1 MNELEYID
9 KSFMRFYE
17 IFLRFPKKIRFFLF
31 ARNYILIRKKPF
43 NISKKITMKMYHIKI
58 VKKVKKHK
66 NYEIR
71 NKDDKFLKSAVTTI
85 KQYIFDE
92 YKSSSIAHIPHIKL
106 T

>member
-1 MNELEYID
+1 
-9 KSFMRFYE
+9 
-17 IFLRFPKKIRFFLF
+17 
-31 ARNYILIRKKPF
+31 
-43 NISKKITMKMYHIKI
+43 MYHIKI

-92 YKSSSIAHIPHIKL
+92 YKSSSIAHILHIKL
-106 T
+106 TWCLTFFVFIQKDLANC